1 MDDDELT
8 DEMFEIIKRI
18 ADVYENLPAESVA
31 IIMTRKVIGKPEEHD
46 EDGNVDT
53 SLLKEQVS
61 INVIDNL
68 DTGSDDSMVF
78 YLTHGLIELIGENF
92 EEVIELGENRV
103 NQLILNKLTE
113 DEEGNRNF
121 LKDDHST
128 DATIIKFSDYKKK
141 LH

>member
-1 MDDDELT
+1 
-8 DEMFEIIKRI
+8 
-18 ADVYENLPAESVA
+18 
-31 IIMTRKVIGKPEEHD
+31 
-46 EDGNVDT
+46 
-53 SLLKEQVS
+53 
-61 INVIDNL
+61 
-68 DTGSDDSMVF
+68 MVF

>member
-18 ADVYENLPAESVA
+18 ANVYENLPAESVA
-31 IIMTRKVIGKPEEHD
+31 IVMTRKVIGKPEEHD
-46 EDGNVDT
+46 EDDNADT

>member
-46 EDGNVDT
+46 EDDNVDT